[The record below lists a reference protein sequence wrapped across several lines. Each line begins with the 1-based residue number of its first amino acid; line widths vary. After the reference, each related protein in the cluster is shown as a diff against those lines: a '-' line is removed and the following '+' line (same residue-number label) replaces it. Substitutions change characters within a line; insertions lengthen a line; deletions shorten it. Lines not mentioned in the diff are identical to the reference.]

1 MVVVNFANSDRGAQ
15 KVPPHNATSPSNRC
29 PASSRDAKVQL
40 SHGELALFPRILARG
55 ISRAST
61 HRSSRQSPNL
71 RTTIQPLHPPSSSGS
86 ACSGGRACNKR
97 RRMRLLRYGFSRVGR
112 SVRRGRN
119 PVGCFLS
126 ALLLSSSV
134 ALFSDVFWIA
144 ALCCWCHL
152 YRQPPSSPC
161 VLRLSLPRLALLFSV
176 SFLPTPTFWEGRWS
190 SVGSGSVCPVFCRP
204 RRSPHPGH
212 CHI

>member
-1 MVVVNFANSDRGAQ
+1 
-15 KVPPHNATSPSNRC
+15 VPPHNATSSPRQM
-29 PASSRDAKVQL
+29 PSSRDAKVQL
-40 SHGELALFPRILARG
+40 SHGGLALFPRILARG

-71 RTTIQPLHPPSSSGS
+71 KTTIHPSILYPSSGS

-97 RRMRLLRYGFSRVGR
+97 QRMRLLRYGFSRVGP

-126 ALLLSSSV
+126 ALPLTSSV

-152 YRQPPSSPC
+152 YRQPPSSPS
-161 VLRLSLPRLALLFSV
+161 VLRLSLPYLALLCSV
-176 SFLPTPTFWEGRWS
+176 SFLRAPSFWGGCWS
-190 SVGSGSVCPVFCRP
+190 SVGSGSVCPVFSRP
-204 RRSPHPGH
+204 HRSPHPGH
-212 CHI
+212 RHI